1 MSWSLAFARDPER
14 VATLTELNAQE
25 CIRWDGTGNAVTDGG
40 LVFDTP
46 PRQVLARAQFTG
58 PPGQQQEA
66 AEAWAFEMKAYFHR
80 GVGEPPV
87 VTYEGGVY
95 TVTGLIQTTHP
106 GDIPGPDGIVR
117 FT

>member
-1 MSWSLAFARDPER
+1 MTWSLAFARDPER
-14 VATLTELNAQE
+14 VAHLTELNAQTDV
-25 CIRWDGTGNAVTDGG
+25 RWDGTGNAVLPDAPT
-40 LVFDTP
+40 
-46 PRQVLARAQFTG
+46 RQVLARTQFTG
-58 PPGQQQEA
+58 PPGQEQEA

-87 VTYEGGVY
+87 VAYEGGVY

-106 GDIPGPDGIVR
+106 GDVPGPDGIVQ

>member
-1 MSWSLAFARDPER
+1 MSWTLAFARDPER
-14 VATLTELNAQE
+14 VARLTEYNAQE
-25 CIRWDGTGNAVTDGG
+25 GVIRFDGTGDNVLGARQ
-40 LVFDTP
+40 TP
-46 PRQVLARAQFTG
+46 LRQVLASAQFSG
-58 PPGQQQEA
+58 PAGREREA

-80 GVGEPPV
+80 GVGEQPV

-106 GDIPGPDGIVR
+106 GDVPGPDGIVR